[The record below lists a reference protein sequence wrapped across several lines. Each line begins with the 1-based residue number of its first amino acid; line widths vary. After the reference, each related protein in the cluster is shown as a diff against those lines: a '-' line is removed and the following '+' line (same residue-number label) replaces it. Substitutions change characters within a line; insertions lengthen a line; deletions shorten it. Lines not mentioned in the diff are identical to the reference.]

1 MIYLYTGLNGSGKS
15 TSCLYDILKELEA
28 TGRPFFSSGI
38 RWTDAGRAKFNPIEI
53 EPSEWRDCP
62 EGALILIDEAQNSM
76 PARPASKDLPDWIN
90 ELGTHRHKGHDIYL
104 TTPHPMQIDVF
115 ARRLVGVHRHMIRA
129 FSFGSTTQLE
139 NEGVMNDP
147 TSKMDNHKAIVSRH
161 KLRKSVFP
169 YFQSASIHTH
179 KTRFPKGKMAI
190 GLLALSL
197 LGGGVGFGVLVFH
210 KMTDHPIAP
219 GQSPSVASKIGSGVS
234 HSVLPSVY
242 QGSHDSSS
250 GRSLSVVGSIVM
262 GGRTVYLVQDSK
274 GNLHQAVNCRVVNDA
289 PTCALGASVVT
300 WPDVAPASAP
310 KPVYSSTEIPG
321 IDNAGS

>member
-62 EGALILIDEAQNSM
+62 DGALILIDEAQNSM
-76 PARPASKDLPDWIN
+76 PARPASKDLPEWIN

-147 TSKMDNHKAIVSRH
+147 TSKLDNHKAIVSRH

-179 KTRFPKGKMAI
+179 KTRLPKGKIAV
-190 GLLALSL
+190 GFFALAL
-197 LGGGVGFGVLVFH
+197 LGGGIAVGLHVWH
-210 KMTDHPIAP
+210 RMTNHPLSP
-219 GQSPSVASKIGSGVS
+219 GQSPVLAQAAGNSFTRVA
-234 HSVLPSVY
+234 LPSL
-242 QGSHDSSS
+242 SHTVPASS
-250 GRSLSVVGSIVM
+250 GQSLSIVGSIVM
-262 GGRTVYLVQDSK
+262 AGKTVYLVADSK
-274 GNLHQAVNCRVVNDA
+274 GELHQAVNCRVVNDA

-300 WPDVAPASAP
+300 WPDVAPSSAP
-310 KPVYSSTEIPG
+310 KPVVSLSEVPG